1 MFAKMKRMFLVDRG
15 RCQRTIS
22 EVWKIQLKTEF
33 VKYIKSEDPKDPRI
47 LYIWQTLSEAYIFH
61 AEDNVRG
68 RRPLY
73 FIYPVS
79 LNVVLEVMLQIHF
92 YICMKEQLVD
102 LFKHMLKLRMS
113 EFPLFHFYFIFLFF
127 IFCYFL
133 LFFFKHMK
141 LETIYIYIVSAHK
154 IGHYLYLYSVCS

>member
-1 MFAKMKRMFLVDRG
+1 MTATYQVKPSKYFKIYQFVVIFQYEPTFVLLDRG
-15 RCQRTIS
+15 RCPRTLS
-22 EVWKIQLKTEF
+22 EVWKIQLKTELSSA
-33 VKYIKSEDPKDPRI
+33 V
-47 LYIWQTLSEAYIFH
+47 SEAYIFQ

-79 LNVVLEVMLQIHF
+79 LNVVLLVMLQIHF
-92 YICMKEQLVD
+92 YICMKEQFVD

-127 IFCYFL
+127 VFFCYF
-133 LFFFKHMK
+133 FSN
-141 LETIYIYIVSAHK
+141 I
-154 IGHYLYLYSVCS
+154 

>member
-1 MFAKMKRMFLVDRG
+1 MLFR
-15 RCQRTIS
+15 S
-22 EVWKIQLKTEF
+22 
-33 VKYIKSEDPKDPRI
+33 KYIKSEDPKDPRI

-79 LNVVLEVMLQIHF
+79 LNVVLLVMLQIHF
-92 YICMKEQLVD
+92 YICMKEQFVD

-141 LETIYIYIVSAHK
+141 LETT
-154 IGHYLYLYSVCS
+154 VCFTSLGIRRTALMSMIFNLWGS